1 MPETTRFISAFVDYL
16 KFEKRFSK
24 HTVRAYEDDLVQ
36 FFDYLEI
43 QFGETGLK
51 QIEGTYIRSWLASL
65 KDAGMSSRS
74 LNRKISTLK
83 SFFRFQLRQ
92 EEIEKSPMTNVVSP
106 KPEKRL
112 PLFVKEKEIEAVF
125 QRGKAKN
132 KKEEGAVYFGSGE
145 DIKGSVGEE
154 KEESAGEEKEIADQG
169 DREHPWDKLT
179 RLLAVKLLYMTG
191 MRSAE
196 LVNLKESSVDFGFRQ
211 IKVLG
216 KGNKERV
223 IPVSDDLLKELNG
236 YCHKK
241 KEVFDQPDRII
252 LFVNSKGKKIYAK
265 WLYRAVRLSLDP
277 NTTIEKR
284 SPHILRHSFATHLL
298 NNGADINSVK
308 ELLGHASLA
317 ATQVYTHN
325 TIEKLKDVYKKAHP
339 RA

>member
-125 QRGKAKN
+125 Q
-132 KKEEGAVYFGSGE
+132 KEVEGE
-145 DIKGSVGEE
+145 HE
-154 KEESAGEEKEIADQG
+154 
-169 DREHPWDKLT
+169 EHPWDELT
-179 RLLAVKLLYMTG
+179 RLLSVKLLYMTG

-196 LVNLKESSVDFGFRQ
+196 LVSLKESSVDFGFRH

-223 IPVSDDLLKELNG
+223 IPVSDDMLNELRE
-236 YCHKK
+236 YCQKK
-241 KEVFDQPDRII
+241 KEVFDQPDRIS
-252 LFVNSKGKKIYAK
+252 LFINSKGKKIYAK
-265 WLYRAVRLSLDP
+265 WLYRAVRASLDP

>member
-43 QFGETGLK
+43 QFGETSLK
-51 QIEGTYIRSWLASL
+51 QIEGTFIRSWLASL
-65 KDAGMSSRS
+65 KDDGMSSRS

-125 QRGKAKN
+125 NNERE
-132 KKEEGAVYFGSGE
+132 KEKREVRETHFDSGE
-145 DIKGSVGEE
+145 DVY
-154 KEESAGEEKEIADQG
+154 ESGAEEKEITEELKE
-169 DREHPWDKLT
+169 EHQWDKLT
-179 RLLAVKLLYMTG
+179 RLLSVKLLYMTG

-196 LVNLKESSVDFGFRQ
+196 LVSLKESSVDFGFRH

-223 IPVSDDLLKELNG
+223 IPVSDEMLEDLKD
-236 YCHKK
+236 YCRKK
-241 KEVFDQPDRII
+241 TEIFDQPDRTN
-252 LFVNSKGKKIYAK
+252 LFLNAKGKKIYAK
-265 WLYRAVRLSLDP
+265 WLYRAVRASLDH

>member
-1 MPETTRFISAFVDYL
+1 MPETTRFISAFVEYL

-51 QIEGTYIRSWLASL
+51 QIEGTFIRSWLASL

-112 PLFVKEKEIEAVF
+112 PLFVKEREIEAVF
-125 QRGKAKN
+125 QKEKEKT
-132 KKEEGAVYFGSGE
+132 KKEERERHSGFGADVN
-145 DIKGSVGEE
+145 
-154 KEESAGEEKEIADQG
+154 ESAGEEKEITEQG
-169 DREHPWDKLT
+169 KEEHPWDMLT
-179 RLLAVKLLYMTG
+179 RLLSVKLLYMTG

-196 LVNLKESSVDFGFRQ
+196 LVSLKESSVDFGFRH

-223 IPVSDDLLKELNG
+223 IPVSDDMLKELKE
-236 YCHKK
+236 YCQKK
-241 KEVFDQPDRII
+241 KEVFDQPDRIS
-252 LFVNSKGKKIYAK
+252 LFINSKGKKIYAK
-265 WLYRAVRLSLDP
+265 WLYRAVRASLDP

>member
-1 MPETTRFISAFVDYL
+1 MPETTRFISAFVEYL

-51 QIEGTYIRSWLASL
+51 QIEGTFIRSWLASL

-125 QRGKAKN
+125 QKEKEKT
-132 KKEEGAVYFGSGE
+132 KKEERERHSGFGADVN
-145 DIKGSVGEE
+145 
-154 KEESAGEEKEIADQG
+154 ESAGEEKEITDQG
-169 DREHPWDKLT
+169 KEEHPWDMLT
-179 RLLAVKLLYMTG
+179 RLLSVKLLYMTG

-196 LVNLKESSVDFGFRQ
+196 LVSLKESSVDFGFRH

-223 IPVSDDLLKELNG
+223 IPVSDDMLKELKE
-236 YCHKK
+236 YCQKK
-241 KEVFDQPDRII
+241 KEVFDQPDRIS
-252 LFVNSKGKKIYAK
+252 LFINSKGKKIYAK
-265 WLYRAVRLSLDP
+265 WLYRAVRASLDP

>member
-36 FFDYLEI
+36 FFDFLEI
-43 QFGETGLK
+43 QFGVTGLK
-51 QIEGTYIRSWLASL
+51 QIESTYIRSWLASL
-65 KDAGMSSRS
+65 KDSGMSSRS

-92 EEIEKSPMTNVVSP
+92 EEVEKSPMTNVVSP

-125 QRGKAKN
+125 QN
-132 KKEEGAVYFGSGE
+132 NEH
-145 DIKGSVGEE
+145 D
-154 KEESAGEEKEIADQG
+154 
-169 DREHPWDKLT
+169 EHPWDKLT
-179 RLLAVKLLYMTG
+179 RLLSVKLLYMTG

-196 LVNLKESSVDFGFRQ
+196 LVSLKESSVDFGFRH

-223 IPVSDDLLKELNG
+223 IPVSDDMLKELKE
-236 YCHKK
+236 YCQKK
-241 KEVFDQPDRII
+241 KEVFDQPDRVS
-252 LFVNSKGKKIYAK
+252 LFLNSKGKKIYAK
-265 WLYRAVRLSLDP
+265 WLYRAVRASLDP

>member
-1 MPETTRFISAFVDYL
+1 MPETTRFISAFIDYL

-125 QRGKAKN
+125 QKEVEAKH
-132 KKEEGAVYFGSGE
+132 E
-145 DIKGSVGEE
+145 
-154 KEESAGEEKEIADQG
+154 
-169 DREHPWDKLT
+169 EHPWDELT
-179 RLLAVKLLYMTG
+179 RLLSVKLLYMTG

-196 LVNLKESSVDFGFRQ
+196 LVSLKESSVDFGFRH

-223 IPVSDDLLKELNG
+223 IPVSDDMLNELRE
-236 YCHKK
+236 YCQKK
-241 KEVFDQPDRII
+241 KEVFDQPDRIS
-252 LFVNSKGKKIYAK
+252 LFINSKGKKIYAK
-265 WLYRAVRLSLDP
+265 WLYRAVRASLDP

>member
-51 QIEGTYIRSWLASL
+51 QIEGTFIRSWLASL

-125 QRGKAKN
+125 QKEKEKT
-132 KKEEGAVYFGSGE
+132 KKEERERHSGFGADVN
-145 DIKGSVGEE
+145 
-154 KEESAGEEKEIADQG
+154 ESAGEEKEITDQG
-169 DREHPWDKLT
+169 KEERPWDMLT
-179 RLLAVKLLYMTG
+179 RLLSVKLLYMTG

-196 LVNLKESSVDFGFRQ
+196 LVSLKESSVDFGFRH

-223 IPVSDDLLKELNG
+223 IPVSDDMLKELKE
-236 YCHKK
+236 YCEKK
-241 KEVFDQPDRII
+241 KEVFDQPDRIS
-252 LFVNSKGKKIYAK
+252 LFINSKGKKIYAK
-265 WLYRAVRLSLDP
+265 WLYRAVRASLDP

>member
-1 MPETTRFISAFVDYL
+1 M
-16 KFEKRFSK
+16 

-36 FFDYLEI
+36 FLDYLEI
-43 QFGETGLK
+43 QFGETGPK

-125 QRGKAKN
+125 QKEVEAKH
-132 KKEEGAVYFGSGE
+132 E
-145 DIKGSVGEE
+145 
-154 KEESAGEEKEIADQG
+154 
-169 DREHPWDKLT
+169 EHPWDELT
-179 RLLAVKLLYMTG
+179 RLLSVKLLYMTG

-196 LVNLKESSVDFGFRQ
+196 LVSLKESSVDFGFRH

-223 IPVSDDLLKELNG
+223 IPVSDDMLNELKE
-236 YCHKK
+236 YCQKK
-241 KEVFDQPDRII
+241 KEVFDQPDRIS
-252 LFVNSKGKKIYAK
+252 LFINSKGKKIYAK
-265 WLYRAVRLSLDP
+265 WIYRAVRASLDP

>member
-1 MPETTRFISAFVDYL
+1 
-16 KFEKRFSK
+16 
-24 HTVRAYEDDLVQ
+24 
-36 FFDYLEI
+36 
-43 QFGETGLK
+43 
-51 QIEGTYIRSWLASL
+51 
-65 KDAGMSSRS
+65 
-74 LNRKISTLK
+74 
-83 SFFRFQLRQ
+83 
-92 EEIEKSPMTNVVSP
+92 MTNVVSP

-125 QRGKAKN
+125 QKDEN
-132 KKEEGAVYFGSGE
+132 E
-145 DIKGSVGEE
+145 
-154 KEESAGEEKEIADQG
+154 
-169 DREHPWDKLT
+169 EHPWDKLT
-179 RLLAVKLLYMTG
+179 RLLSVKLLYMTG

-196 LVNLKESSVDFGFRQ
+196 LVSLKESSVDFGFRH

-223 IPVSDDLLKELNG
+223 IPVSDDMLKELKE
-236 YCHKK
+236 YCQKK
-241 KEVFDQPDRII
+241 KEVFEHPDRNS
-252 LFVNSKGKKIYAK
+252 LFLNSKGKMIYPK
-265 WLYRAVRLSLDP
+265 WLYRAVRASLDP

>member
-1 MPETTRFISAFVDYL
+1 MPETTRFISAFGDYL

-65 KDAGMSSRS
+65 KDSGMSSRS

-125 QRGKAKN
+125 QKEKEKT
-132 KKEEGAVYFGSGE
+132 KKEERERHLGFGADVN
-145 DIKGSVGEE
+145 
-154 KEESAGEEKEIADQG
+154 ESAGEEKEFTDQLNE
-169 DREHPWDKLT
+169 EHPWDKLT

-196 LVNLKESSVDFGFRQ
+196 LVSLKESSVDFGFRH

-223 IPVSDDLLKELNG
+223 IPVSDDMLKELKE
-236 YCHKK
+236 YCQKK
-241 KEVFDQPDRII
+241 KEVFDQPDRIS
-252 LFVNSKGKKIYAK
+252 LFINSKGKKIYAK
-265 WLYRAVRLSLDP
+265 WLYRAVRASLDP

>member
-36 FFDYLEI
+36 FFDYLEV
-43 QFGETGLK
+43 QFGQTGLK

-112 PLFVKEKEIEAVF
+112 PLFVKEQEIEAVF
-125 QRGKAKN
+125 HSETEKAN
-132 KKEEGAVYFGSGE
+132 KDEGEKHFDANIDGVEPGA
-145 DIKGSVGEE
+145 EE
-154 KEESAGEEKEIADQG
+154 KFAEGNEEDA
-169 DREHPWDKLT
+169 WDKLT
-179 RLLAVKLLYMTG
+179 RLLSVKLLYMTG

-196 LVNLKESSVDFGFRQ
+196 LVGLKESSVDYGYRH

-223 IPVSDDLLKELNG
+223 IPVSDEMLNELKE
-236 YCHKK
+236 YCRKK
-241 KEVFDQPDRII
+241 KEIFDQPDRNN
-252 LFVNSKGKKIYAK
+252 LFLNSKGKKIYAK
-265 WLYRAVRLSLDP
+265 WLYRAVRASLDP

>member
-36 FFDYLEI
+36 FFDFLEI
-43 QFGETGLK
+43 QFGVTGLK
-51 QIEGTYIRSWLASL
+51 QIESTYIRSWLASL
-65 KDAGMSSRS
+65 KDSGMSSRS

-92 EEIEKSPMTNVVSP
+92 EEVEKSPMTNVVSP

-125 QRGKAKN
+125 QN
-132 KKEEGAVYFGSGE
+132 NEH
-145 DIKGSVGEE
+145 D
-154 KEESAGEEKEIADQG
+154 
-169 DREHPWDKLT
+169 EHPWDKLT
-179 RLLAVKLLYMTG
+179 RLLSVKLLYMTG

-196 LVNLKESSVDFGFRQ
+196 LVSLKESSVDFGFRH

-223 IPVSDDLLKELNG
+223 IPVSDDMLKELEE
-236 YCHKK
+236 YCQKK
-241 KEVFDQPDRII
+241 KEVFDQPDRVS
-252 LFVNSKGKKIYAK
+252 LFLNSKGKKIYAK
-265 WLYRAVRLSLDP
+265 WLYRAVRASLDP

>member
-1 MPETTRFISAFVDYL
+1 MPETTSFISAFVDYL

-24 HTVRAYEDDLVQ
+24 HTVRAYQDDLVQ
-36 FFDYLEI
+36 FFDFLEI
-43 QFGETGLK
+43 QFGESGLK

-65 KDAGMSSRS
+65 KDNGMSSRS

-92 EEIEKSPMTNVVSP
+92 GEIEKTPMTHVVSP

-112 PLFVKEKEIEAVF
+112 PLFVKEKEMEAVLVKETRSVKDKSSTDTPNNSEGD
-125 QRGKAKN
+125 QNNSGLEDPLELETVHGKV
-132 KKEEGAVYFGSGE
+132 EE
-145 DIKGSVGEE
+145 
-154 KEESAGEEKEIADQG
+154 
-169 DREHPWDKLT
+169 PWDKLT
-179 RLLAVKLLYMTG
+179 RLLSVELLYMTG

-196 LVNLKESSVDFGFRQ
+196 LVGLKESSIDYGFRH

-223 IPVSDDLLKELNG
+223 IPVSEKLLADLKS
-236 YCHKK
+236 YCQKK
-241 KEVFDQPDRII
+241 NEFFEEPDRVN
-252 LFVNSKGKKIYAK
+252 LFLNSKGKKIYAR
-265 WLYRAVRLSLDP
+265 WLYRAVRASLDP

-308 ELLGHASLA
+308 ELLGHSSLA

-325 TIEKLKDVYKKAHP
+325 TIEKLKDVYRKAHP